1 MVQWLGLCTSTTGD
15 MGSIPGQ
22 GNKIPQATWDTRKN
36 THKKKVK
43 KKTYKKIKND
53 TNDLIYR
60 NRNRLTDI

>member
-1 MVQWLGLCTSTTGD
+1 MVENLPANAGDTG
-15 MGSIPGQ
+15 SSPGQ
-22 GNKIPQATWDTRKN
+22 GNKIQQATWDTRKN